1 MSFCTPKWDSSQN
14 HYTIDTTDEFRS
26 SGKYLISVKK
36 DSHGNTGFA
45 DEEEVHDCTD
55 SLIQLLITEGAQNSW
70 FSKLP
75 SHEQL
80 MKRVRHSFAKLALAN
95 ESVASLLRILMTPK
109 LLTLVWMPEVSRAP
123 PLCIDDSE
131 SESDA
136 GTEPEL
142 QESSL
147 PPVALR
153 DVSSQSQ
160 EAYLLSRL
168 RAAKARVEEERTRM
182 QYFETT
188 GRMPPDSESE
198 EEEEE

>member
-1 MSFCTPKWDSSQN
+1 M
-14 HYTIDTTDEFRS
+14 IDTTDEFRS
-26 SGKYLISVKK
+26 SGKYSISLKK
-36 DSHGNTGFA
+36 DNHGNTAFA
-45 DEEEVHDCTD
+45 NEEEVHDATD
-55 SLIQLLITEGAQNSW
+55 SLIQALITDGAKNSW

-80 MKRVRHSFAKLALAN
+80 MKRVRHSFAKLCLPN

-109 LLTLVWMPEVSRAP
+109 VLTLVWMPEVSRAP

-136 GTEPEL
+136 GTELEL

-153 DVSSQSQ
+153 DVASQSQ

-188 GRMPPDSESE
+188 GRMPPDSDSDSEGE
-198 EEEEE
+198 EEE

>member
-1 MSFCTPKWDSSQN
+1 M
-14 HYTIDTTDEFRS
+14 IDTTDEFRS
-26 SGKYLISVKK
+26 SEKYSISLKK
-36 DSHGNTGFA
+36 DSHGNTAFA
-45 DEEEVHDCTD
+45 HEEELHDSTD
-55 SLIQLLITEGAQNSW
+55 SLIQALITEGDKNAW

-109 LLTLVWMPEVSRAP
+109 VLTLVWMPEVSRAP
-123 PLCIDDSE
+123 PLCIEDSE
-131 SESDA
+131 SELESDA

-153 DVSSQSQ
+153 DVVSQSQ

-168 RAAKARVEEERTRM
+168 RAAKARVEEEQTRM

-188 GRMPPDSESE
+188 GRMPPDSDSE
-198 EEEEE
+198 EDEEE